1 MLLLLKLILT
11 PLLLG
16 GVTLAGR
23 RFGPTVSG
31 WLVGLPL
38 TSGPVSFFLAL
49 EQGRAF
55 TAHAAQ
61 GTLMGVISLSAFC
74 VVYCWLALRV
84 GWALCWL
91 GSWAAYL
98 AGTYVFTLIIF
109 PLPLDLL
116 LSVCV
121 LSISLYMLPRDNRQ
135 VSKDAPA
142 TISTT
147 WDMALRMLIATL
159 FVLTLTGAA
168 AVLGPR
174 LSGLLAPL
182 PVFSSIVAIFA
193 HKFEGAAAARL
204 VLRGILAGSFAFIAF
219 YLAITTLIEPWGIIA
234 AFGCALLGALLAQGC
249 SLWLLSKRHAR
260 QVSN

>member
-55 TAHAAQ
+55 TASAAQ

-74 VVYCWLALRV
+74 VVYCWLALRF
-84 GWALCWL
+84 GWVWCWI
-91 GSWAAYL
+91 GSWVAYL
-98 AGTYVFTLIIF
+98 AGTYLFTRLVF

-116 LSVCV
+116 LSIVV
-121 LSISLYMLPRDNRQ
+121 LSISLYILPRDERQ
-135 VSKDAPA
+135 ASKDAPA
-142 TISTT
+142 TISAT
-147 WDMALRMLIATL
+147 WDMALRMIIATL

-174 LSGLLAPL
+174 LSGLLSPL

-219 YLAITTLIEPWGIIA
+219 YLAITTLIVPWGVAA
-234 AFGCALLGALLAQGC
+234 AFGGALLGALLAQGC
-249 SLWLLSKRHAR
+249 SLSLLSKRHGR
-260 QVSN
+260 QVSG

>member
-1 MLLLLKLILT
+1 MLLLKLILT

-55 TAHAAQ
+55 TASAAQ

-74 VVYCWLALRV
+74 VVYCWLTLRV
-84 GWALCWL
+84 GWVLCWL

-98 AGTYVFTLIIF
+98 AGTFLFTRIIF

-116 LSVCV
+116 LAVCV
-121 LSISLYMLPRDNRQ
+121 LSISLYILPRDNQ
-135 VSKDAPA
+135 QISKDRPA
-142 TISTT
+142 TISAT

-168 AVLGPR
+168 DVLGPR
-174 LSGLLAPL
+174 LSGLLSPL
-182 PVFSSIVAIFA
+182 PIFSSIVAIFA

-204 VLRGILAGSFAFIAF
+204 VLHGILAGSFAFIAF
-219 YLAITTLIEPWGIIA
+219 YLAITVLIVPWGVIA
-234 AFGCALLGALLAQGC
+234 TFGCALLGALLAQGC
-249 SLWLLSKRHAR
+249 SLWLLSKRHVR
-260 QVSN
+260 QASN

>member
-1 MLLLLKLILT
+1 MLLLKLILT

-16 GVTLAGR
+16 GVTIAGR
-23 RFGPTVSG
+23 KFGPTVSG

-49 EQGRAF
+49 EQGTKFAS
-55 TAHAAQ
+55 HAAQ

-74 VVYCWLALRV
+74 VAYCWLTLRF
-84 GWALCWL
+84 GWLLCWL
-91 GSWAAYL
+91 GSWVAYL
-98 AGTYVFTLIIF
+98 AGTFLFTRIF
-109 PLPLDLL
+109 LSLPLAL
-116 LSVCV
+116 V
-121 LSISLYMLPRDNRQ
+121 LAVFVLCISLYVLPHDNRQ
-135 VSKDAPA
+135 IIKVAPA
-142 TISTT
+142 TISAT
-147 WDMALRMLIATL
+147 WDMALRILIATL
-159 FVLTLTGAA
+159 FVLTLTGSA

-174 LSGLLAPL
+174 LSGLLSPL
-182 PVFSSIVAIFA
+182 PIFSSIVAIFS

-249 SLWLLSKRHAR
+249 SLWLLSMRH
-260 QVSN
+260 VSRTCG

>member
-1 MLLLLKLILT
+1 MLFLLKLILT

-55 TAHAAQ
+55 TAHAAL

-74 VVYCWLALRV
+74 VVYCWLSLRA
-84 GWALCWL
+84 GWVLCWI
-91 GSWAAYL
+91 GSWTAYL
-98 AGTYVFTLIIF
+98 AGTFVFTRIIF

-121 LSISLYMLPRDNRQ
+121 LGMSLYILPHDNHQ
-135 VSKDAPA
+135 ISKDAPV
-142 TISTT
+142 TISAT
-147 WDMALRMLIATL
+147 WDMALRMIIATL
-159 FVLTLTGAA
+159 FVLTLTGSAA
-168 AVLGPR
+168 ILGPR
-174 LSGLLAPL
+174 LSGLLSPL

-219 YLAITTLIEPWGIIA
+219 YLAITALIIPWGIVG

-260 QVSN
+260 QTNN

>member
-38 TSGPVSFFLAL
+38 TSGPVSLFLAL

-55 TAHAAQ
+55 AAHAAL

-74 VVYCWLALRV
+74 VVYCWLTLRV
-84 GWALCWL
+84 GWVLCWL

-98 AGTYVFTLIIF
+98 AGTYLFTLIIL
-109 PLPLDLL
+109 PLPIDLL
-116 LSVCV
+116 LAACV
-121 LSISLYMLPRDNRQ
+121 LSVSLYILPRDSRQ
-135 VSKDAPA
+135 ASKDMPV
-142 TISTT
+142 TISGT
-147 WDMALRMLIATL
+147 WDMALRMIIATL

-174 LSGLLAPL
+174 LSGLLSPL

-249 SLWLLSKRHAR
+249 SLWLLSKRRVR
-260 QVSN
+260 QVSG

>member
-16 GVTLAGR
+16 SVTLAGR
-23 RFGPTVSG
+23 KFGPTVSG

-74 VVYCWLALRV
+74 VVYCWLTLRV
-84 GWALCWL
+84 GWLLCWI
-91 GSWAAYL
+91 GSWATYM
-98 AGTYVFTLIIF
+98 AGTFLFMFIIF

-116 LSVCV
+116 LAVCI
-121 LSISLYMLPRDNRQ
+121 LGISLYILPRDNRQ

-142 TISTT
+142 TISAT

-174 LSGLLAPL
+174 LSGLLSPL

-204 VLRGILAGSFAFIAF
+204 VMRGILAGSFAFIAF
-219 YLAITTLIEPWGIIA
+219 YLAITTMIVPWGIIA
-234 AFGCALLGALLAQGC
+234 AFGCALLGALLAQAC
-249 SLWLLSKRHAR
+249 SLWLLRKRHAR

>member
-1 MLLLLKLILT
+1 MFLLKLILT

-23 RFGPTVSG
+23 KFGPTVSG

-38 TSGPVSFFLAL
+38 TSGPVTFFLAL

-55 TAHAAQ
+55 AAHAAQ

-74 VVYCWLALRV
+74 VVYCWLTLRA
-84 GWALCWL
+84 GWTLCWL
-91 GSWAAYL
+91 GSWGAYL
-98 AGTYVFTLIIF
+98 AVTILFTHIIF

-116 LSVCV
+116 LAVCV
-121 LSISLYMLPRDNRQ
+121 LAASLYILPQ
-135 VSKDAPA
+135 SSKKASEALPA
-142 TISTT
+142 TISAKG
-147 WDMALRMLIATL
+147 DMALRMLIATL

-168 AVLGPR
+168 SALGPR
-174 LSGLLAPL
+174 LSGLLSPL
-182 PVFSSIVAIFA
+182 PIFSSIVAIFT

-219 YLAITTLIEPWGIIA
+219 YFAITTLIVPWGIVA

-249 SLWLLSKRHAR
+249 SLWLLSRRRVAKACG
-260 QVSN
+260 

>member
-1 MLLLLKLILT
+1 MLLLKLVLT

-23 RFGPTVSG
+23 KFGPSVSG

-49 EQGRAF
+49 EQGRVFA
-55 TAHAAQ
+55 AHAGL

-74 VVYCWLALRV
+74 VVYCWLSLRA
-84 GWALCWL
+84 GWLLCWL

-98 AGTYVFTLIIF
+98 AGTFLFTRVIF

-116 LSVCV
+116 LAVIV
-121 LSISLYMLPRDNRQ
+121 LGVSFYILPRDSQ
-135 VSKDAPA
+135 QASKDVPA
-142 TISTT
+142 TISAT

-168 AVLGPR
+168 AALGPR
-174 LSGLLAPL
+174 LSGLLSPL
-182 PVFSSIVAIFA
+182 PIFSSIVAVFA

-219 YLAITTLIEPWGIIA
+219 YLAITTLIVPWGIAA
-234 AFGCALLGALLAQGC
+234 AFACALLGALLAQGC
-249 SLWLLSKRHAR
+249 SLWLLSKWRVR
-260 QVSN
+260 QVSG

>member
-1 MLLLLKLILT
+1 MLLLKLILT

-23 RFGPTVSG
+23 KFGPTVSG

-38 TSGPVSFFLAL
+38 TSGPVTFFLAL
-49 EQGRAF
+49 EQGRTFA
-55 TAHAAQ
+55 AHAAQ

-74 VVYCWLALRV
+74 VVYCWLTLRT
-84 GWALCWL
+84 GWLLCWI
-91 GSWAAYL
+91 GSWGAYL
-98 AGTYVFTLIIF
+98 ASTFLFTRIIF

-116 LSVCV
+116 LAVCV
-121 LSISLYMLPRDNRQ
+121 LVVSLYILPQDNKHA
-135 VSKDAPA
+135 SKPAPA
-142 TISTT
+142 TISAT

-168 AVLGPR
+168 GALGPR
-174 LSGLLAPL
+174 LSGLLSPL
-182 PVFSSIVAIFA
+182 PIFSSIVAIFA

-204 VLRGILAGSFAFIAF
+204 VLRGILAGSFAYVAF
-219 YLAITTLIEPWGIIA
+219 YLAITTLIVPWGIIA

-249 SLWLLSKRHAR
+249 SLWFLSKRHVAR
-260 QVSN
+260 AGG

>member
-1 MLLLLKLILT
+1 MLLLKLVLT

-16 GVTLAGR
+16 GVTLVGR

-49 EQGRAF
+49 EQGRTF
-55 TAHAAQ
+55 TANAAQ

-74 VVYCWLALRV
+74 VVYCWLTLRV
-84 GWALCWL
+84 GWVLCWV
-91 GSWAAYL
+91 GSWVAYL
-98 AGTYVFTLIIF
+98 AGTYLFTRISF
-109 PLPLDLL
+109 PLPVDLL
-116 LSVCV
+116 IAVCV
-121 LSISLYMLPRDNRQ
+121 LSISLYILPRDNRQ

-142 TISTT
+142 TISGT

-174 LSGLLAPL
+174 LSGLLSPL

-219 YLAITTLIEPWGIIA
+219 YLAITTLIVPWSIPA

-249 SLWLLSKRHAR
+249 SLWLLRKRHAR
-260 QVSN
+260 

>member
-1 MLLLLKLILT
+1 MLLLQLILT
-11 PLLLG
+11 PWLLG

-23 RFGPTVSG
+23 KFGPTVSG

-38 TSGPVSFFLAL
+38 TSGPVTFFLAL
-49 EQGRAF
+49 EQGRTFA
-55 TAHAAQ
+55 AHAAQ

-74 VVYCWLALRV
+74 VVYCWLTLRV
-84 GWALCWL
+84 SWTLCWL
-91 GSWAAYL
+91 GSWGAYL
-98 AGTYVFTLIIF
+98 AATLLFTRIIF

-116 LSVCV
+116 LAVCV
-121 LSISLYMLPRDNRQ
+121 LVASLYILPQN
-135 VSKDAPA
+135 SKQTSEALPA
-142 TISTT
+142 TIAAK

-168 AVLGPR
+168 SVLGPR
-174 LSGLLAPL
+174 LSGLLSPL
-182 PVFSSIVAIFA
+182 PIFSSIVAIFT

-219 YLAITTLIEPWGIIA
+219 YLAITTLIVPWGIVA

-249 SLWLLSKRHAR
+249 SLWLLSRRRVAKACG
-260 QVSN
+260 

>member
-1 MLLLLKLILT
+1 MLLLKLILT

-23 RFGPTVSG
+23 KFGPTVSG

-49 EQGRAF
+49 EQGNVFA
-55 TAHAAQ
+55 AHAAQ

-74 VVYCWLALRV
+74 VVYCWLSLRF
-84 GWALCWL
+84 GWPLCWL
-91 GSWAAYL
+91 GSWGAYL
-98 AGTYVFTLIIF
+98 AATFLFTRIIF
-109 PLPLDLL
+109 PLPLALIL
-116 LSVCV
+116 AVCV
-121 LSISLYMLPRDNRQ
+121 LCISLYILPHYNNQ
-135 VSKDAPA
+135 VNKAAPV
-142 TISTT
+142 TISAT
-147 WDMALRMLIATL
+147 WDIVLRMLIATL

-174 LSGLLAPL
+174 LSGLLSPL
-182 PVFSSIVAIFA
+182 PIFSSIVAIFT

-204 VLRGILAGSFAFIAF
+204 VLRGILAGSFAFVAF

-249 SLWLLSKRHAR
+249 SLWLLSKRRAGR
-260 QVSN
+260 ACG